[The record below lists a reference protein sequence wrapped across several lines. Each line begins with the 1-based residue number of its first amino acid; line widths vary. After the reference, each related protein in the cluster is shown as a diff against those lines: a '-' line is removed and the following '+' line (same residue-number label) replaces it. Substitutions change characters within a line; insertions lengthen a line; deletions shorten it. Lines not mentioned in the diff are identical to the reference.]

1 MTSVFNFHYLDQ
13 FSQVSSFDLSK
24 IPYPWPLVPVVGK
37 RPCKKNWVKKE
48 CDRSEILAELQT
60 GKATGVG
67 LKLGNG
73 LLAVDIDGE
82 SAAKLL
88 LKLSEGNTF
97 PVTTAWTSGR
107 AGRGQY
113 LFSVEEKDWPRC
125 RNLRIGTGIAGDDG
139 KEECLEFR
147 WLGTQSVLP
156 PSIHPLTKKPYT
168 WINNPLLSPP
178 ALAPEWLISL
188 CENWHSEYASE
199 DEIDLVRFPARLFP
213 HFGRQLSVWL
223 LARRF
228 DNSRQKHGG
237 KNFGSGIGS
246 FTLLAATRILGKS
259 EGHIRRLLRD
269 AKVSGLIRRYN
280 QRYGRITVYYSSLER
295 AIAIAGLDQLG
306 PVAAINI
313 DDLKNLHIIATE
325 VEAQHLQRASFYQQR
340 QEETQQIKAQDS
352 NPEQP
357 TTQMVAPI
365 TLLTCDKLARVS
377 RKSDR
382 FIFCESGFRFYGG
395 SQEAIA
401 QLRGLSQAT
410 VSRHLSNKYRLAA
423 TPIRS
428 FRQELPPIIKKQLV
442 ERHPNLKNMPPKIC
456 LEDGLFRMNGDWWTP
471 HCNVYLLNH
480 RLVSARRRRAQLTKS
495 QITSS
500 QFAIEQSEFTQ
511 KISDVEEPDSLNTE
525 ATPKHKLHLWFEK
538 ILRGGLIGNY
548 YLYMVNGVEVEEQ
561 VFDAWLNSSKEEFGR
576 TLIFRDERGRRLRQR
591 SRKNQDKEKQK

>member
-1 MTSVFNFHYLDQ
+1 MTSVLDL
-13 FSQVSSFDLSK
+13 SQISSFDLSK
-24 IPYPWPLVPVVGK
+24 IPHPWPLVPVVGK
-37 RPCKKNWVKKE
+37 RPCKKNWVNKE
-48 CDRSEILAELQT
+48 CDRAEILADLQT

-88 LKLSEGNTF
+88 LKLSGQNTLTDF
-97 PVTTAWTSGR
+97 FATTAWTSGR
-107 AGRGQY
+107 PGRKQC
-113 LFSVEEKDWPRC
+113 LFSVEEKDWPRL
-125 RNLRIGTGIAGDDG
+125 RKYLRIGTGVTGDDG
-139 KEECLEFR
+139 KEEGLEFR

-168 WINNPLLSPP
+168 WINNPLQTPP

-188 CENWHSEYASE
+188 CENWHTEYVSE

-213 HFGRQLSVWL
+213 HFGRQLSLWL

-228 DNSRQKHGG
+228 DNSRNKHGG

-259 EGHIRRLLRD
+259 EGHIRRLLRE
-269 AKVSGLIRRYN
+269 AKASGLIRRYN
-280 QRYGRITVYYSSLER
+280 QCYGHITVYYSSLER
-295 AIAIAGLDQLG
+295 AIAIAGLDRLG
-306 PVAAINI
+306 PLAAINI
-313 DDLKNLHIIATE
+313 DDLRNLHIIATE

-365 TLLTCDKLARVS
+365 TLLTCNKLARVS

-382 FIFCESGFRFYGG
+382 FIFCEPGFRFYGG
-395 SQEAIA
+395 SQAAIA

-410 VSRHLSNKYRLAA
+410 VSRHLSNKYRLA
-423 TPIRS
+423 TSPVRK

-456 LEDGLFRMNGDWWTP
+456 LEDGLFRMHGDWWEP
-471 HCNVYLLNH
+471 HCNVYDLNH
-480 RLVSARRRRAQLTKS
+480 RLVSARRRRSHIESASEKRDDKQDLCLKTAETQISEDKFLLSISSNKS
-495 QITSS
+495 FPTENEGFSTEIGELKSKLPPLKLWGKTYTEG
-500 QFAIEQSEFTQ
+500 FVPNWNPSEL
-511 KISDVEEPDSLNTE
+511 KI
-525 ATPKHKLHLWFEK
+525 
-538 ILRGGLIGNY
+538 
-548 YLYMVNGVEVEEQ
+548 
-561 VFDAWLNSSKEEFGR
+561 
-576 TLIFRDERGRRLRQR
+576 RQ
-591 SRKNQDKEKQK
+591 KNQAKEKQK

>member
-1 MTSVFNFHYLDQ
+1 MVVFLLSFLKTSKRQKTADLRIRPLVSAAFGIKPWAVTFGQIYIFMDCSSL
-13 FSQVSSFDLSK
+13 SCQVSSEFETFS
-24 IPYPWPLVPVVGK
+24 IWPLVPVRGK
-37 RPCKKNWVKKE
+37 SPYQKNWVKKE
-48 CDRSEILAELQT
+48 YDRSEILAELQS

-88 LKLSEGNTF
+88 FKLSGQNTLL
-97 PVTTAWTSGR
+97 VTTAWTSGR
-107 AGRGQY
+107 PGRKQC
-113 LFSVEEKDWPRC
+113 LFSVAKKDWSPR
-125 RNLRIGTGIAGDDG
+125 RNLRIGTGVLGVDG
-139 KEECLEFR
+139 AEECLEFR

-168 WINNPLLSPP
+168 WINNPLQTPP

-188 CENWHSEYASE
+188 CENWHTEYVSE

-228 DNSRQKHGG
+228 DNSRNKHGG
-237 KNFGSGIGS
+237 KNKGSGIGS
-246 FTLLAATRILGKS
+246 FTLLAATRILGRS
-259 EGHIRRLLRD
+259 PGHIRRLLRE

-313 DDLKNLHIIATE
+313 DDLRNLHIIATE

-382 FIFCESGFRFYGG
+382 FIFCELGFRFYGG
-395 SQEAIA
+395 SQAAIA

-410 VSRHLSNKYRLAA
+410 VSRHLSNRYRLVA
-423 TPIRS
+423 TPIRG

-456 LEDGLFRMNGDWWTP
+456 LEEGLFLMGGDWWKP
-471 HCNVYLLNH
+471 HCNVYLLDH
-480 RLVSARRRRAQLTKS
+480 RLISVRRRRGRIQA
-495 QITSS
+495 
-500 QFAIEQSEFTQ
+500 AI
-511 KISDVEEPDSLNTE
+511 
-525 ATPKHKLHLWFEK
+525 
-538 ILRGGLIGNY
+538 
-548 YLYMVNGVEVEEQ
+548 
-561 VFDAWLNSSKEEFGR
+561 
-576 TLIFRDERGRRLRQR
+576 
-591 SRKNQDKEKQK
+591 DKQALLV

>member
-1 MTSVFNFHYLDQ
+1 MTSVLDL
-13 FSQVSSFDLSK
+13 SQVSSFDLSK
-24 IPYPWPLVPVVGK
+24 IPYTRQLVPVAGK
-37 RPCKKNWVKKE
+37 RPYEKNWVNKE
-48 CDRSEILAELQT
+48 YDRSEILAELQT

-88 LKLSEGNTF
+88 HKLSGQNTL

-107 AGRGQY
+107 PGRRQY
-113 LFSVEEKDWPRC
+113 LLSVEERNWPRC

-168 WINNPLLSPP
+168 WINNPLQTPP

-188 CENWHSEYASE
+188 CENWHTEYVSE

-213 HFGRQLSVWL
+213 HFGRQLSIWL

-228 DNSRQKHGG
+228 DNSRHKHGG

-259 EGHIRRLLRD
+259 EGHIRRLLRE

-295 AIAIAGLDQLG
+295 VIAIAGLDQLG

-382 FIFCESGFRFYGG
+382 FIFCEPGFRFYGG

-410 VSRHLSNKYRLAA
+410 VSRHLSNNYRLAA
-423 TPIRS
+423 TPIRG

-471 HCNVYLLNH
+471 HCNVYCLSH
-480 RLVSARRRRAQLTKS
+480 RLVSARRRRAALSPQLISGTYESKK
-495 QITSS
+495 IGG
-500 QFAIEQSEFTQ
+500 AVNKKKDN
-511 KISDVEEPDSLNTE
+511 KISLSNAQFYTTEQDS
-525 ATPKHKLHLWFEK
+525 KHILENEK
-538 ILRGGLIGNY
+538 KA
-548 YLYMVNGVEVEEQ
+548 EQ
-561 VFDAWLNSSKEEFGR
+561 KEECSPEEAKKPGQGKAKM
-576 TLIFRDERGRRLRQR
+576 IMPQ
-591 SRKNQDKEKQK
+591 Q

>member
-1 MTSVFNFHYLDQ
+1 MTLQTNLKYLDQ
-13 FSQVSSFDLSK
+13 LSQVSSFDLSK
-24 IPYPWPLVPVVGK
+24 IPHPWPLVPVVGK
-37 RPCKKNWVKKE
+37 RPCKKNWVNKQ
-48 CDRSEILAELQT
+48 CDRSEILAELET

-88 LKLSEGNTF
+88 LKLSNQNTLTDF
-97 PVTTAWTSGR
+97 FATTAWTSGR
-107 AGRGQY
+107 PGRKQC
-113 LFSVEEKDWPRC
+113 LFSVEEKDWPRL
-125 RNLRIGTGIAGDDG
+125 RKYLRIGTGVTGDDG
-139 KEECLEFR
+139 KEEGLEFR

-156 PSIHPLTKKPYT
+156 PSIHPLTNKPYI
-168 WINNPLLSPP
+168 WINDPLQTPP

-188 CENWHSEYASE
+188 CENWHTEYVSE

-259 EGHIRRLLRD
+259 EGHIRRLLRE
-269 AKVSGLIRRYN
+269 AKASGLIRRYN
-280 QRYGRITVYYSSLER
+280 QCYGSITVYYSSLER
-295 AIAIAGLDQLG
+295 AIAIAGLDRLG
-306 PVAAINI
+306 PLAAINI
-313 DDLKNLHIIATE
+313 DDLRNLHIIATE

-340 QEETQQIKAQDS
+340 QEETQQIKAQDA

-382 FIFCESGFRFYGG
+382 FIFCEPGFRFYGG
-395 SQEAIA
+395 SQAAIA

-410 VSRHLSNKYRLAA
+410 VSRHLSNKYRLA
-423 TPIRS
+423 TSPVRK

-456 LEDGLFRMNGDWWTP
+456 LEDGLFRMHGDWWEP
-471 HCNVYLLNH
+471 HCNVYDLNH
-480 RLVSARRRRAQLTKS
+480 RLVSARRRRSHIESASEKRDDKQDLCLKTAETQISEDKFLLSISSNKS
-495 QITSS
+495 FPTENEGFSTEIGELKSKLLPLKLWGKTYKEG
-500 QFAIEQSEFTQ
+500 FVPNWNPSEL
-511 KISDVEEPDSLNTE
+511 KI
-525 ATPKHKLHLWFEK
+525 
-538 ILRGGLIGNY
+538 R
-548 YLYMVNGVEVEEQ
+548 
-561 VFDAWLNSSKEEFGR
+561 
-576 TLIFRDERGRRLRQR
+576 
-591 SRKNQDKEKQK
+591 RKNQEKEKQK